1 MYRTFFLS
9 AKRHESREPRGD
21 LRLGSAHLPVSNR
34 ELRHSYGGSQFSKI
48 YFLQTYFLMAMNS
61 HACLSGVSLA
71 DMYLTGYISHRIR
84 ISLGVRLTGRAS
96 YRRTSLRRTP
106 RWAYLMG
113 VHLMG
118 MYLTGVS
125 LTRYTPHRCVS
136 HGRVPRE
143 RASHGRVSH
152 GRVPHER
159 APHWVYI
166 S

>member
-1 MYRTFFLS
+1 MAR
-9 AKRHESREPRGD
+9 
-21 LRLGSAHLPVSNR
+21 LRRKLGSESVKT
-34 ELRHSYGGSQFSKI
+34 QFSKI
-48 YFLQTYFLMAMNS
+48 YFSQTYFLMAMNS

-118 MYLTGVS
+118 VHLMGVFLMGVHLMGMYLMGVS
-125 LTRYTPHRCVS
+125 LMSVHLTGC
-136 HGRVPRE
+136 
-143 RASHGRVSH
+143 
-152 GRVPHER
+152 
-159 APHWVYI
+159 
-166 S
+166 